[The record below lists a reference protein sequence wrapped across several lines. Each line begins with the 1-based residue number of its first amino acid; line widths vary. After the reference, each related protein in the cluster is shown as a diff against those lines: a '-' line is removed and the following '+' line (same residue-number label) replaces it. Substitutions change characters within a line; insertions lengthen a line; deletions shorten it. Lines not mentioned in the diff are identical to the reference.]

1 MCGMWELLPRRR
13 NHFLALSAALGLSYS
28 RKISNEDYRPCLY
41 TSMHAM
47 RCHLNKNKIAINY
60 QLTA

>member
-13 NHFLALSAALGLSYS
+13 NHFLALSAALGLSFS

-41 TSMHAM
+41 MHAM